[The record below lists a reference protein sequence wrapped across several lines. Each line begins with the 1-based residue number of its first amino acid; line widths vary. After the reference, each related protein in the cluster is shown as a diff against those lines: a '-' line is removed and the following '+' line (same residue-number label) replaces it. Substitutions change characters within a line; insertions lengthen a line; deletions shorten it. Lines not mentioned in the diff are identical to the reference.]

1 MARQSKKSFKEKVGQ
16 EEKEKEIVTS
26 EIKDEDTKE
35 YPENSEALFQLF
47 YGDVEKVEVTQD
59 GDVVSKEGDADKD
72 KARKKKNIEKTKE
85 SFYNEV
91 EEEEEQDE
99 ELEEEEFDAEDEE
112 EEAETKNVK
121 SGKKD
126 EEVSEEDSSGEKA
139 SEKQAEYI
147 RKLKSELEKL
157 QSAVNIL
164 KEIGIDPNQPQQ
176 ALLSGLRELKSFV
189 DDIKVA
195 PEIVNA
201 IQKVYEEGAGLF
213 DEEEIT
219 PQDFMPDGEIFDQE
233 EVFDPKTPS
242 YKAYKKWQREI
253 AKRESKKEEFFQKL
267 SRMKEQ
273 GNNVVDGVIKGKE
286 ILEKSITNVKARVYD
301 EFGIDDDV
309 WEEFLRSFAQA
320 DENALYGAFVGYAS
334 TKGIEPVKLRVMK
347 KNKRKKKPVAKKD
360 EYSSRYEELGYEIS
374 KDQEELYK
382 ELFGEE

>member
-72 KARKKKNIEKTKE
+72 KSRKKKNIEKTKE

-99 ELEEEEFDAEDEE
+99 ELEEEEVDAEDEE